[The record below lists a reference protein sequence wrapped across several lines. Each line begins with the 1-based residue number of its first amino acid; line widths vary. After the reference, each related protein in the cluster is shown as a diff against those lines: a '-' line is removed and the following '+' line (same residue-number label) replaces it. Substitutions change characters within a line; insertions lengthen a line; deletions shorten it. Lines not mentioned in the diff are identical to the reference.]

1 MTGRTSQVEI
11 ACFMCTLAFI
21 CCFILLLFDKSIL
34 LLLKSNMHNTKQHK
48 DALES
53 RDLWFG
59 GIMMQLLVHL
69 TYIQEVVGWF
79 RDCGTHRQ

>member
-1 MTGRTSQVEI
+1 
-11 ACFMCTLAFI
+11 
-21 CCFILLLFDKSIL
+21 
-34 LLLKSNMHNTKQHK
+34 MHNTKQHK